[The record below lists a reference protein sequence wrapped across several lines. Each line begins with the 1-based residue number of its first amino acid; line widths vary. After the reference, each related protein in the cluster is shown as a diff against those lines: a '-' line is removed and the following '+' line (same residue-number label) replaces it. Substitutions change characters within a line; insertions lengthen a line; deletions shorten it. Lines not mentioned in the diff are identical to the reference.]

1 MGTEAAAGAG
11 VRNPA
16 PAAATGA
23 VTWCLN
29 FSGNLYYNMGCSI
42 VMSTEVAVPGG
53 LSSFHCWSCRTVK
66 AFIRFVVA
74 ALGLALLL
82 TGGLARSQTHPS
94 ATTNVPAEVGPASL
108 ADATDS

>member
-1 MGTEAAAGAG
+1 MGRST
-11 VRNPA
+11 
-16 PAAATGA
+16 
-23 VTWCLN
+23 
-29 FSGNLYYNMGCSI
+29 

-82 TGGLARSQTHPS
+82 TGGLARSQTPPP
-94 ATTNVPAEVGPASL
+94 ATTTVPAAAGPAPL
-108 ADATDS
+108 VDATDS